1 MGRVTHFEIHA
12 TDPARS
18 IRFYKELFGWTFD
31 AWGPP
36 GTYWLITTGDAKE
49 PGINGGLVPR
59 RGAKATDGQP
69 VNAFVCTAEVK
80 SAKES
85 LARAIA
91 LGGTEAVA
99 LMPIPGMGWLG
110 YVKDPDGNLLGMM
123 QPDPTA
129 K

>member
-1 MGRVTHFEIHA
+1 M
-12 TDPARS
+12 
-18 IRFYKELFGWTFD
+18 
-31 AWGPP
+31 
-36 GTYWLITTGDAKE
+36 
-49 PGINGGLVPR
+49 PR
-59 RGAKATDGQP
+59 RGAKAADGQP
-69 VNAFVCTAEVK
+69 VNAFVCTTEVK